1 MEKSIMVDINR
12 KEINSDA
19 LSEINDRI
27 KSEKGFLDIIN
38 TRFDSNPVDIRT
50 YNPLTLAFVG
60 DCVFELIIRSIIVE
74 KGNKSV
80 NALAKEK
87 NSYVNASMQSKMA
100 ELLKDYYTEE
110 EAEIYRSGKNAKT
123 ANHSKSA
130 AYNEYHKATG
140 LEAVMGYLYLT
151 GRSERAAELV
161 NIAVNMIDEKN

>member
-1 MEKSIMVDINR
+1 MEKGLMVDINNER
-12 KEINSDA
+12 
-19 LSEINDRI
+19 
-27 KSEKGFLDIIN
+27 GFLSLVN
-38 TRFDSNPVDIRT
+38 ENFNLNSVDIRT

-60 DCVFELIIRSIIVE
+60 DCVFELIIRSIVVE

-87 NSYVNASMQSKMA
+87 NAYVNATMQSKMA
-100 ELLKDYYTEE
+100 EFLKDYYTEE
-110 EAEIYRSGKNAKT
+110 EADIYRQGKNAKT

-151 GRSERAAELV
+151 GKTARAIELV
-161 NIAVNMIDEKN
+161 KIAFENLSK

>member
-38 TRFDSNPVDIRT
+38 TRFNSNPVDIRT

-110 EAEIYRSGKNAKT
+110 EADIYRSGKNAKT
-123 ANHSKSA
+123 AKST